1 MKRSNPVRSCA
12 GNNSSG
18 FVYQAMYSNGNEEE
32 ETAYDWA
39 DNRHVGQVALGWVG
53 ERLRLGTVLSYER
66 FSHVVEGKDR
76 KDDAM
81 GIHLIASYDMSP
93 LTISGIV
100 YLATNER
107 RIGNKTG
114 LDGLLDLGP
123 NHTFDDRSEGLDMQ
137 TVYLSA
143 GYTMGPHYF
152 AGSIGWL
159 NAELNGSAEGYPQ
172 DDGSAFLGA
181 LVYYYSLSKRTQ
193 LYAFTS
199 FMDGK
204 QLLDAGTDF
213 NQTTGGFGLMH
224 KF

>member
-1 MKRSNPVRSCA
+1 
-12 GNNSSG
+12 
-18 FVYQAMYSNGNEEE
+18 
-32 ETAYDWA
+32 
-39 DNRHVGQVALGWVG
+39 
-53 ERLRLGTVLSYER
+53 
-66 FSHVVEGKDR
+66 
-76 KDDAM
+76 
-81 GIHLIASYDMSP
+81 
-93 LTISGIV
+93 
-100 YLATNER
+100 
-107 RIGNKTG
+107 
-114 LDGLLDLGP
+114 
-123 NHTFDDRSEGLDMQ
+123 MQ
-137 TVYLSA
+137 TVYLSV

-172 DDGSAFLGA
+172 DDGAAFLGA

-204 QLLDAGTDF
+204 QLLDAGIDF

>member
-1 MKRSNPVRSCA
+1 MN
-12 GNNSSG
+12 
-18 FVYQAMYSNGNEEE
+18 FIQASNGSIN
-32 ETAYDWA
+32 T
-39 DNRHVGQVALGWVG
+39 VGA
-53 ERLRLGTVLSYER
+53 
-66 FSHVVEGKDR
+66 FSFLHK
-76 KDDAM
+76 
-81 GIHLIASYDMSP
+81 
-93 LTISGIV
+93 
-100 YLATNER
+100 
-107 RIGNKTG
+107 
-114 LDGLLDLGP
+114 
-123 NHTFDDRSEGLDMQ
+123 FDDRSEGLDMQ

-172 DDGSAFLGA
+172 DDGATFLGA

>member
-1 MKRSNPVRSCA
+1 
-12 GNNSSG
+12 
-18 FVYQAMYSNGNEEE
+18 
-32 ETAYDWA
+32 
-39 DNRHVGQVALGWVG
+39 
-53 ERLRLGTVLSYER
+53 
-66 FSHVVEGKDR
+66 
-76 KDDAM
+76 
-81 GIHLIASYDMSP
+81 
-93 LTISGIV
+93 
-100 YLATNER
+100 
-107 RIGNKTG
+107 
-114 LDGLLDLGP
+114 
-123 NHTFDDRSEGLDMQ
+123 MQ

-172 DDGSAFLGA
+172 DDGAAFLGA

-213 NQTTGGFGLMH
+213 NHPSDARLHTRQELPSRRQEAAPCH
-224 KF
+224 IQEHPAY